1 MMLYLSAF
9 ITGLI
14 SSMHCASMCGP
25 IAFAL
30 PKTGNGLQGIAIGR
44 LLYNFGRI
52 TTYAFLGLAFGLF
65 GQGLKF
71 AGFQQSVSIMA
82 GVFMLAGA
90 LTAIFKKKPVGSGYL
105 FKFLSSKFI
114 KKLFNGKDQKSLFG
128 IGLINGFLP
137 CGFVY
142 FALIGASVT
151 QHAWHGALYM
161 ALFGVGTLPLMYIIS
176 MAGHIVA
183 ISVRNKFNRLIP
195 YLAILMGF
203 FFIVR
208 GLNLGIPYVSP
219 KINIKKPTTEI
230 CE

>member
-1 MMLYLSAF
+1 
-9 ITGLI
+9 
-14 SSMHCASMCGP
+14 MHCVGMCGP

-52 TTYAFLGLAFGLF
+52 TTYAFLGLTFGLF

-71 AGFQQSVSIMA
+71 AGFQQSVSVFA
-82 GVFMLAGA
+82 GVFMLVAA
-90 LTAIFKKKPVGSGYL
+90 LMAIINKKPIGSEYL
-105 FKFLSSKFI
+105 FKFLGHKFI
-114 KKLFNGKDQKSLFG
+114 KQLFNGKSQKSLFG
-128 IGLINGFLP
+128 IGLVNGFLP

-161 ALFGVGTLPLMYIIS
+161 ALFGAGTLPLMYIIS
-176 MAGHIVA
+176 MAGHFVA
-183 ISVRNKFNRLIP
+183 TSVRNKFNRIIP
-195 YLAILMGF
+195 YLAMLLGVL
-203 FFIVR
+203 FIIR

-219 KINIKKPTTEI
+219 KINTNTPTTET